1 MKLNLGFEKVKS
13 VLQDINC
20 DTKKARTEFR
30 KRIKQELLNDKTKSA
45 LADVA
50 EYNGSILSDAAKVIA
65 GIDPDKKKSNSI

>member
-20 DTKKARTEFR
+20 HTKKARTEFR

-50 EYNGSILSDAAKVIA
+50 EYNGSILSYAAKVIA
-65 GIDPDKKKSNSI
+65 GIDPDKKN

>member
-20 DTKKARTEFR
+20 DTEKARIEFR

-45 LADVA
+45 LADIA
-50 EYNGSILSDAAKVIA
+50 EYNGSILSYAAKVIA